1 MGCNN
6 YKPHLLV
13 LLEDDANRQIAMGFV
28 LAPTLNE
35 RVIQFLPVAGG
46 WLKVVAKFKHEQV
59 VDMHR
64 YSERRVVLIIDF
76 DDQVER
82 LSQIQEEIPE
92 GLINRVFVLGTL
104 SEPENL
110 RTQMNKS
117 FEKIG
122 QALAQDCADNTQTV
136 WGHPLLKH
144 NESELGRMV
153 KNVKP
158 FLFNSFGS

>member
-1 MGCNN
+1 MACNN
-6 YKPHLLV
+6 YKPHLHV
-13 LLEDDANRQIAMGFV
+13 LPEDDCNRQIANGF
-28 LAPTLNE
+28 LLTPTLNH
-35 RVIQFLPVAGG
+35 RVIQVLPIAGG

-59 VDMHR
+59 VEMYR
-64 YSERRVVLIIDF
+64 YPERRIVLMIDF

-92 GLINRVFVLGTL
+92 GLIDRVFVVGTL

-117 FEKIG
+117 FERIG

-158 FLFNSFGS
+158 FLFNELGS